1 MMSSGAPLRIKL
13 FFWAIL
19 GVFSVFFAEVVSGSD
34 MYPFFNIVSY
44 ILVIPLYSLHTL
56 FLWYVVLHFGKG
68 KLYVL
73 FPAGAIFGLYEA
85 YITKVLWNP
94 SWGEAIFKIGGVAVI
109 ETMVLVLFWH
119 AFMSFILPL
128 FLAETY
134 LTSSREIVNGL
145 PERLRSWYYSSKNS
159 WKIYL
164 FALCFGFF
172 QATGSTS
179 IEYSLGSGLG
189 CSAVLILCVI
199 LWRRWVGQKYSMR
212 DLLPGRL
219 GGTIIGVLLVLD
231 YVILGFLLRP
241 EELPD
246 FASQLSIWVLYL
258 FFGVLLYFGLKKSR
272 EQEELMVE
280 WEGYPSIRY
289 MVSLAFVFTFGSVIG
304 VSTGLSVY
312 FALFAWVL
320 GISFGLWILNW
331 TVRSVV

>member
-1 MMSSGAPLRIKL
+1 MSSGAPLRVKI
-13 FFWAIL
+13 FFWSIL

-56 FLWYVVLHFGKG
+56 FLWYVLYHFGRG

-73 FPAGAIFGLYEA
+73 FPAGALFGLYEA

-94 SWGEAIFKIGGVAVI
+94 TWGDAIFKVGGVAVI

-145 PERLRSWYYSSKNS
+145 PEQLRHWCYGTKNS
-159 WKIYL
+159 WKVYL

-172 QATGSTS
+172 QASGSKS
-179 IEYSLGSGLG
+179 IEYSLGSGFG
-189 CSAVLILCVI
+189 CSAIVILSVL
-199 LWRRWVGQKYSMR
+199 LWRRWVGHEYSMR

-219 GGTIIGVLLVLD
+219 GATIIGVLLVLD
-231 YVILGFLLRP
+231 YLVLGFLLRP

-246 FASQLSIWVLYL
+246 LASQASIWVLYV
-258 FFGVLLYFGLKKSR
+258 FFGVLLYLGLKKSR
-272 EQEELMVE
+272 EQDDPMVV
-280 WEGYPSIRY
+280 WKGYPSIWY
-289 MVSLAFVFTFGSVIG
+289 MVSLALVFTLGSVLG
-304 VSTGLSVY
+304 VITGLSVY

-320 GISFGLWILNW
+320 GILFGLWVLNR
-331 TVRSVV
+331 TVRRVV